1 LSGRPLTIAAVVCAL
16 ATAAGLGAYRWL
28 QAGSGV
34 ATQTAEIR
42 PDLEFRDLQ
51 GRPHRLSEWNGK
63 LLLVNFWATWCGPC
77 LKEIPLLVQAQQ
89 QNAARGLQVIGIAM
103 DDAEPV
109 QQMAGRLRMNYPV
122 MVGAM
127 EIADAMD
134 RLGDQLGALPFSV
147 LIAPDG
153 RILGRT
159 SGALES
165 DELAAWLAHLPS

>member
-1 LSGRPLTIAAVVCAL
+1 
-16 ATAAGLGAYRWL
+16 
-28 QAGSGV
+28 
-34 ATQTAEIR
+34 
-42 PDLEFRDLQ
+42 
-51 GRPHRLSEWNGK
+51 
-63 LLLVNFWATWCGPC
+63 
-77 LKEIPLLVQAQQ
+77 
-89 QNAARGLQVIGIAM
+89 M